1 LHGKSTKRSRAGAAR
16 NGRQERRLPMPESQM
31 RQDPVTKHWVLYA
44 PARSRRPR
52 EYGSRGNDRA
62 PVPAHDAACPFCPG
76 NEERLA
82 GIEMEIPGVGGT
94 WAIRVVPNKYPALT
108 LEGSGIRTPAG
119 LYRVMEGFGCHEVII
134 ETPCHNRQPS
144 RMSVQGV
151 EEIVRAY
158 DHRYSILEALPGIR
172 AVILFRNH
180 GPAAGTSLLH
190 PHSQIIATG
199 IVPRHI
205 RHRDDAARSYFDDWG
220 RCLHCDMA
228 EQELS
233 DGRRV
238 VLANERFV
246 AYVPFAAA
254 VPFEIWIVPR
264 RHRACFGG
272 LTDEERADFAAALHS
287 VLGKLDEAC
296 GDPDYN
302 YVIHSSAGCGADEAH
317 LHWHLQLMPRLVT
330 PAGFEMGS
338 GIHIN
343 PSIPEEDAALLRG
356 ADVPHRGGTR
366 PE

>member
-1 LHGKSTKRSRAGAAR
+1 MSV
-16 NGRQERRLPMPESQM
+16 SQM

-44 PARSRRPR
+44 PARGRRPR
-52 EYGSRGNDRA
+52 DYGDRESDR
-62 PVPAHDAACPFCPG
+62 VPLPPYDAACPFCPG
-76 NEERLA
+76 NEEHLP
-82 GIEMEIPGVGGT
+82 GIEMESPGESGT
-94 WAIRVVPNKYPALT
+94 WSTRVVPNKYPALT
-108 LEGSGIRTPAG
+108 QEGSGTRTSAG
-119 LYRVMEGFGCHEVII
+119 FYRVMEGFGCHEVII

-144 RMSVQGV
+144 RMGV
-151 EEIVRAY
+151 PEVEAIVRAY
-158 DHRYSILEALPGIR
+158 DRRYRALEALPGIR

-180 GPAAGTSLLH
+180 GSAAGTSLQH

-220 RCLHCDMA
+220 RCLVCDMA

-238 VLANERFV
+238 VLANGCFV
-246 AYVPFAAA
+246 AYVPFAAG

-272 LTDEERADFAAALHS
+272 LTAEERADFASLLRA
-287 VLGKLDEAC
+287 VLGKLDTAC

-317 LHWHLQLMPRLVT
+317 LHWHLQLKPRLVT

-343 PSIPEEDAALLRG
+343 PSVPEEDAARLRG
-356 ADVPHRGGTR
+356 ADIPQPGGAR

>member
-1 LHGKSTKRSRAGAAR
+1 
-16 NGRQERRLPMPESQM
+16 M

-52 EYGSRGNDRA
+52 EYNGREKDS
-62 PVPAHDAACPFCPG
+62 VPLPEYDASCPFCPG
-76 NEERLA
+76 NEEHLA
-82 GIEMEIPGVGGT
+82 GIEMESHGVSGSWVT
-94 WAIRVVPNKYPALT
+94 RIVPNKYPALT
-108 LEGSGIRTPAG
+108 REGSGIRTSAG
-119 LYRVMEGFGCHEVII
+119 LYTVMEGFGCHEVII
-134 ETPCHNRQPS
+134 ETPCHNRQPN
-144 RMSVQGV
+144 RMSLREV

-158 DHRYSILEALPGIR
+158 DHRYRALEALPGIR

-180 GPAAGTSLLH
+180 GTAAGTSLLH

-205 RHRDDAARSYFDDWG
+205 RRRDDAARSYFDDWG
-220 RCLHCDMA
+220 RCLYCDMT

-238 VLANERFV
+238 VFTNERF
-246 AYVPFAAA
+246 AAFVPFAAG
-254 VPFEIWIVPR
+254 VPFEIWIMPR

-272 LTDEERADFAAALHS
+272 LTAEERADFAAVLHTAI
-287 VLGKLDEAC
+287 GRLDGAC

-302 YVIHSSAGCGADEAH
+302 YVIHSSAGCGVDEAH
-317 LHWHLQLMPRLVT
+317 LHWYLQLKPRLVT

-343 PSIPEEDAALLRG
+343 PSIPEEDAALLRN
-356 ADVPHRGGTR
+356 ADVPRQGDPR
-366 PE
+366 PK

>member
-1 LHGKSTKRSRAGAAR
+1 
-16 NGRQERRLPMPESQM
+16 MPASQM

-44 PARSRRPR
+44 PARSRRPH
-52 EYGSRGNDRA
+52 EYGNREKEGA
-62 PVPAHDAACPFCPG
+62 PIPVYDATCPFCPG
-76 NEERLA
+76 NEAHLA
-82 GIEMEIPGVGGT
+82 GIVMESPAGKGS
-94 WAIRVVPNKYPALT
+94 WATRVVPNKYPALT
-108 LEGSGIRTPAG
+108 PEGSGIRTSAG
-119 LYRVMEGFGCHEVII
+119 FYRVMEGFGCHEVII

-144 RMSVQGV
+144 RMGVREV

-158 DHRYSILEALPGIR
+158 DHRYRALEALPGIR
-172 AVILFRNH
+172 AVTLFRNH
-180 GPAAGTSLLH
+180 GPAAGTSLQH
-190 PHSQIIATG
+190 PHSQVIATG

-205 RHRDDAARSYFDDWG
+205 RHRDDAVRSYFDDWG
-220 RCLHCDMA
+220 RCLVCDMA

-246 AYVPFAAA
+246 AYVPFAAG

-264 RHRACFGG
+264 RHRAGFGG
-272 LTDEERADFAAALHS
+272 LAGEERADFAAALRA
-287 VLGKLDEAC
+287 VLGKLDTAC

-317 LHWHLQLMPRLVT
+317 LHWHLQLKPRLVT

-343 PSIPEEDAALLRG
+343 PSIPEEDAALLRD
-356 ADVPHRGGTR
+356 ADVPQQRGGPR
-366 PE
+366 ME